1 MTGHRARLADAL
13 RAVSVTETSYAWFG
27 RPSRPLP
34 PDLAAA
40 VGPDAARASLV
51 GALEREL
58 YRSFYTQGRAV
69 PETPDRPAPVRP
81 DRDFAAALSAA
92 NAGAGGWEPGWRV
105 QTWEAETAIVAL
117 DGIAVRARTADCRT
131 DGRAPAPGAPVERSP
146 PEGARRGLAGLL
158 QKKKKK
164 KKKKKNTHTHNNIA
178 LGDRRPGAGEEVRVY
193 FHLTA
198 AGAAP
203 LVAACTS
210 VLNAAAVPFVLK
222 VVDRPGGFT
231 RCDAAVLYLQRGG
244 FGGALADRSRAWRRH
259 VPVTCARACRRS
271 RRRWPRA
278 SPSPS
283 TGRSTA
289 RASARAAAGPVAEA
303 VVRAREL
310 GAVGLD
316 ERLETV
322 ARRFADHGLDI
333 DRPYL
338 AAGSAAR
345 YAL

>member
-13 RAVSVTETSYAWFG
+13 RAVTVTPTSYAWFG

-34 PDLAAA
+34 PDLLAA
-40 VGPDAARASLV
+40 VGSDAARASLV
-51 GALEREL
+51 EALQHEL
-58 YRSFYTQGRAV
+58 YRSFYTQGRPV

-92 NAGAGGWEPGWRV
+92 NAGAGGWQPGWRV
-105 QTWEAETAIVAL
+105 QAWEEETAIVAR

-131 DGRAPAPGAPVERSP
+131 GGRVPAPGTPVSVRRPKELDAAAP
-146 PEGARRGLAGLL
+146 GFY
-158 QKKKKK
+158 
-164 KKKKKNTHTHNNIA
+164 IA
-178 LGDRRPGAGEEVRVY
+178 LGDRQPGPGQEVRAY

-203 LVAACTS
+203 LVAACTG
-210 VLNAAAVPFVLK
+210 VLNAAAIPFVLK

-244 FGGALADRSRAWRRH
+244 FGSARRSLASVAAACAAHLRPGVPAFTKALAGGIAVAEHEPELGASFGTSR
-259 VPVTCARACRRS
+259 CRI
-271 RRRWPRA
+271 
-278 SPSPS
+278 
-283 TGRSTA
+283 
-289 RASARAAAGPVAEA
+289 VAEA
-303 VVRAREL
+303 VVRAREQ
-310 GAVGLD
+310 GAVGLV
-316 ERLETV
+316 ERLEAV
-322 ARRFADHGLDI
+322 ARRFADHGLDV

-338 AAGSAAR
+338 AAGSSTR

>member
-131 DGRAPAPGAPVERSP
+131 DGRAPAPGAPVSVRRPKELDGASP
-146 PEGARRGLAGLL
+146 GFY
-158 QKKKKK
+158 
-164 KKKKKNTHTHNNIA
+164 IA

-203 LVAACTS
+203 LVAACT
-210 VLNAAAVPFVLK
+210 V
-222 VVDRPGGFT
+222 
-231 RCDAAVLYLQRGG
+231 C
-244 FGGALADRSRAWRRH
+244 
-259 VPVTCARACRRS
+259 
-271 RRRWPRA
+271 
-278 SPSPS
+278 
-283 TGRSTA
+283 
-289 RASARAAAGPVAEA
+289 
-303 VVRAREL
+303 
-310 GAVGLD
+310 
-316 ERLETV
+316 
-322 ARRFADHGLDI
+322 
-333 DRPYL
+333 
-338 AAGSAAR
+338 
-345 YAL
+345 